1 MGKELVLGTLP
12 HLEKY
17 RGLDQEM
24 VRLPLLGQG
33 ARAVEV
39 PPQGH
44 LPQVERWVRLVR
56 LWN

>member
-1 MGKELVLGTLP
+1 MKKELVLGALP

-24 VRLPLLGQG
+24 VRLPLLEQWV
-33 ARAVEV
+33 RAVEV
-39 PPQGH
+39 HPQGH
-44 LPQVERWVRLVR
+44 LHLVERWVRLVR